1 MQHDNN
7 RRPGFDS
14 PLNVALKNVAPS
26 NDALA
31 ASTAYIIFVGLSA
44 LFVSLWFSPNDSIIT
59 IMIAVF
65 FVMTLGIRFWSVA
78 LIFLMVQAG
87 LFLAEPGSV
96 GGYSQ
101 SPGSSLLAIGVLAL
115 LISCCRYLT
124 LTSSPA
130 PYRLSN
136 RSSVQVAFF
145 HATREPRKAFSPF
158 GVLSRDESTVGST
171 ELLTMLARAV
181 IPVMAIS
188 LMLTLVPLDTDMP
201 EVARLIPP
209 AVRTITLGI
218 ILLVICVLANSL
230 LSILVWRKLSPAEAR
245 IFARSELSKWIHRE
259 VSRVSRRRIS
269 FRNSHRR

>member
-1 MQHDNN
+1 MQPSNY
-7 RRPGFDS
+7 RRRGF
-14 PLNVALKNVAPS
+14 APPKKAVSS

-31 ASTAYIIFVGLSA
+31 ASTAYVIFAGLSA

-65 FVMTLGIRFWSVA
+65 LMTTLGFRFWFVA
-78 LIFLMVQAG
+78 LIFLMVQVG
-87 LFLAEPGSV
+87 LFLVEPSSV
-96 GGYSQ
+96 SGYSY
-101 SPGSSLLAIGVLAL
+101 SPGSSLAAIGVLAL

-136 RSSVQVAFF
+136 RSSVKVAYF
-145 HATREPRKAFSPF
+145 HATREPRNAFAPF
-158 GVLSRDESTVGST
+158 GVLCRNESTVGSA
-171 ELLTMLARAV
+171 ELFTMLARTV

-188 LMLTLVPLDTDMP
+188 VMLNLVPLDPNAP
-201 EVARLIPP
+201 ELARLIPP

-218 ILLVICVLANSL
+218 ILLAICVLANSL
-230 LSILVWRKLSPAEAR
+230 LSILAWRKLSPSEAR

-259 VSRVSRRRIS
+259 VSRVSRRRIR
-269 FRNSHRR
+269 FRNSRRH

>member
-1 MQHDNN
+1 MQHENN
-7 RRPGFDS
+7 RRRGFDS
-14 PLNVALKNVAPS
+14 PLNAAPS

-31 ASTAYIIFVGLSA
+31 ASTAYIIFAGLSA
-44 LFVSLWFSPNDSIIT
+44 LFVSIWFSPNDSIIT

-145 HATREPRKAFSPF
+145 HATREPRKAFAPF
-158 GVLSRDESTVGST
+158 GVLSRGESTVGSA
-171 ELLTMLARAV
+171 ELFTMLARTV
-181 IPVMAIS
+181 MPVLAIS
-188 LMLTLVPLDTDMP
+188 LMLTLVPLDPDMP
-201 EVARLIPP
+201 DIARLIPP

-218 ILLVICVLANSL
+218 ILLVICVLTNSL
-230 LSILVWRKLSPAEAR
+230 LSILVWRKLSPSEAR

-259 VSRVSRRRIS
+259 VSRVSRRRIH
-269 FRNSHRR
+269 FRNSRPR